1 MSNSTTAWLYG
12 ASGVNCSLLGIG
24 ERTGNTPLEAMIFEY
39 AQLTGSLNGADTKA
53 ITDIARYYED
63 VIGYEIPPMTP
74 FVGKNFNVTRAG
86 IHADGLLK
94 DEEIYNIFDTEKF
107 LDRPVKIAISNTS
120 GTSGIAHWINSFYNF
135 KGDDMV
141 DKKDRLVEIVKDW
154 VDEQYNEGRV
164 TMITDGELEDIVE
177 KTAAELGQNKYLR
190 RKKTL

>member
-1 MSNSTTAWLYG
+1 
-12 ASGVNCSLLGIG
+12 
-24 ERTGNTPLEAMIFEY
+24 MIFEY

>member
-1 MSNSTTAWLYG
+1 
-12 ASGVNCSLLGIG
+12 
-24 ERTGNTPLEAMIFEY
+24 
-39 AQLTGSLNGADTKA
+39 
-53 ITDIARYYED
+53 
-63 VIGYEIPPMTP
+63 MTP